1 MHVPMFYTREILELP
16 RLLFIVLLSGHSG
29 VRTVRNKMFG
39 LNCIKN
45 LMIFLVMRI
54 SIVIRVEG
62 MVYMFKAKVFNK
74 KKEV

>member
-1 MHVPMFYTREILELP
+1 CTVENDVKQLIKTSFHYEI
-16 RLLFIVLLSGHSG
+16 VSS
-29 VRTVRNKMFG
+29 
-39 LNCIKN
+39 CIKN